1 MLLDLYCDI
10 CITVETGC
18 SEGCLLLLS
27 RNYGAL
33 QVNRVC
39 IWQCSSEVSCDKP
52 PSSSSSLVEP
62 VFLCE
67 QEMAAD
73 TTDLCFLDEERL
85 FGSFSNGCVM
95 LFRFC
100 AAMQVDSSIFFKS
113 QVVTYQT
120 SSLLLP
126 PFPLSLSGTK
136 CVLCV
141 GGSTQVEG
149 RPTCS
154 LHCTGSKWD
163 DLCDR
168 RGGRKN
174 EHHRCWR
181 PLSFANNW

>member
-1 MLLDLYCDI
+1 M
-10 CITVETGC
+10 
-18 SEGCLLLLS
+18 
-27 RNYGAL
+27 
-33 QVNRVC
+33 C
-39 IWQCSSEVSCDKP
+39 IWQCSSEVSCDEPPSSSSLVEPDKP
-52 PSSSSSLVEP
+52 PSSSSLVEPDKPPSSSSLVEP

-85 FGSFSNGCVM
+85 FGSFSNGCVI

-100 AAMQVDSSIFFKS
+100 AAMQVDSSIFLP
-113 QVVTYQT
+113 QVMTYQT
-120 SSLLLP
+120 SSLLLS

-168 RGGRKN
+168 RGGWKN
-174 EHHRCWR
+174 EHHRC
-181 PLSFANNW
+181 